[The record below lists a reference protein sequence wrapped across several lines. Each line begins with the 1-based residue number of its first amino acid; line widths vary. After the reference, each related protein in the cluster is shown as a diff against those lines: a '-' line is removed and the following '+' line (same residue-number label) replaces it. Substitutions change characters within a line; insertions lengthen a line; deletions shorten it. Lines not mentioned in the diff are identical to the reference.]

1 MTAAGPRSIAAA
13 RGTSFYHR
21 SRFSVS
27 RLCGRRSRDTSD
39 EPGENAR
46 GYCRYGRNVTTAK
59 ARLSAL
65 AVLAEAELAPPPGD
79 DLRRHSG
86 YVGDAIALLAVCS
99 AMTTAAAHLDV
110 AVLAVAVLEQHR
122 DIEMS

>member
-1 MTAAGPRSIAAA
+1 MSQGKMPEDFAATVAM
-13 RGTSFYHR
+13 
-21 SRFSVS
+21 
-27 RLCGRRSRDTSD
+27 L
-39 EPGENAR
+39 
-46 GYCRYGRNVTTAK
+46 TTAK

-122 DIEMS
+122 RAMAEKVEVAPAVFEALASLQAAQGRLMDWA